1 MKAVNT
7 VKISFISLSANE
19 SFARTAIS
27 GFTALLD
34 PTVEQLAD
42 IKTAVSEAVTNCIIH
57 AYPDKVGIIKM
68 TAMIYADNTLCI
80 TISDNGCGIENI
92 EQAMKPMFTTGNPD
106 ERSGLGFA
114 VMESFMDTLKVR
126 SKPGKGTRV
135 TMTKRILK
143 KQG

>member
-80 TISDNGCGIENI
+80 TISDNGRGIENI

-114 VMESFMDTLKVR
+114 VMESFMDRVR
-126 SKPGKGTRV
+126 VKSKPGEGTTIV
-135 TMTKRILK
+135 LEKKLK
-143 KQG
+143 SRKL

>member
-1 MKAVNT
+1 MKAINK
-7 VKISFISLSANE
+7 VKCSFLSLSVNE
-19 SFARTAIS
+19 GFARTAIS

-42 IKTAVSEAVTNCIIH
+42 IKTAVSEAVTNSIIH
-57 AYPDKVGIIKM
+57 AYPDKVGVVKM
-68 TAMIYADNTLCI
+68 TAMIYADNTLSI
-80 TISDNGCGIENI
+80 TVSDSGKGIEDI
-92 EQAMKPMFTTGNPD
+92 AEAMKPMFTTGNPN

-135 TMTKRILK
+135 TMTKKIQK